1 MAPEAFFLQA
11 DDFAGGQRFC
21 LFHRPLG
28 PVVKGG
34 LVFLHPF
41 AEEMNKSRRMAALQS
56 RALALAGYGV
66 LQIDL
71 LGCGDSSGGFSDAT
85 WDGWIED
92 AVLAWRWLRARVEG
106 PLWLWGLRVGC
117 LLATAAAMRVGERSR
132 LLLWQPVTSGKQ
144 ALQQFLRLS
153 VAGEL
158 MSGKDEGGAGALKAR
173 LAAGTIVEVAGYRLA
188 PSLAGGLEQA
198 ELTYSALVEQLAWL
212 ELSTRDEPSL
222 GATSLRTVERWKAAG
237 CVSRAQVVP
246 GPAFWQTSEI
256 EEVPALLT
264 ASVDA
269 VLRESAVN

>member
-1 MAPEAFFLQA
+1 M
-11 DDFAGGQRFC
+11 
-21 LFHRPLG
+21 
-28 PVVKGG
+28 
-34 LVFLHPF
+34 FLHPF

-173 LAAGTIVEVAGYRLA
+173 LAAGTTVEVAGYRLA

-212 ELSTRDEPSL
+212 ELSTRDERMGMRGQL
-222 GATSLRTVERWKAAG
+222 DWRNGAHGDLEG
-237 CVSRAQVVP
+237 CP
-246 GPAFWQTSEI
+246 N
-256 EEVPALLT
+256 LLCS
-264 ASVDA
+264 ARP
-269 VLRESAVN
+269 VLRGVDKGGALREPDGHVPSVVAVVHALHRRGQDPGWGK